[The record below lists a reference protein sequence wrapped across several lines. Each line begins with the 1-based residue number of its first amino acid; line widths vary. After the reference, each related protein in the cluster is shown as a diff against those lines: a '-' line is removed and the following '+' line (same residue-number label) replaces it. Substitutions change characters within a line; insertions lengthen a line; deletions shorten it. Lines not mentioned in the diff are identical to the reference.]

1 MVQVLLPAR
10 LLQEAAACAVL
21 GATLGA
27 VRAFLPVRGRAAFV
41 PDVLLSGVVLLVCQ
55 SYAAGYS
62 AAGVLRWY
70 MVLAA
75 FAAALC
81 TAGVLGI
88 PLRALGRGIGAA
100 LRLPVFCTVL
110 RCSPCAAAAL
120 RLKLPANYAGTR
132 KEPQKNPKRTCQTG
146 GHCCIIQTYQSKRT
160 DAEGLLFR
168 QERKAM
174 TNTGRKKRRKNAVVT
189 MAFRL
194 FFVLLLLSMLA
205 AYISNQVTISS
216 KRAEL
221 ETLNE
226 QVAQQQ
232 TENQELQ
239 RVLSGDA
246 DQITEWVARDSY
258 NYAAPNER
266 IFVDVTGN

>member
-1 MVQVLLPAR
+1 
-10 LLQEAAACAVL
+10 
-21 GATLGA
+21 
-27 VRAFLPVRGRAAFV
+27 
-41 PDVLLSGVVLLVCQ
+41 
-55 SYAAGYS
+55 
-62 AAGVLRWY
+62 
-70 MVLAA
+70 
-75 FAAALC
+75 
-81 TAGVLGI
+81 
-88 PLRALGRGIGAA
+88 
-100 LRLPVFCTVL
+100 
-110 RCSPCAAAAL
+110 
-120 RLKLPANYAGTR
+120 
-132 KEPQKNPKRTCQTG
+132 
-146 GHCCIIQTYQSKRT
+146 
-160 DAEGLLFR
+160 
-168 QERKAM
+168 M

-205 AYISNQVTISS
+205 AYNYNQVTIRS